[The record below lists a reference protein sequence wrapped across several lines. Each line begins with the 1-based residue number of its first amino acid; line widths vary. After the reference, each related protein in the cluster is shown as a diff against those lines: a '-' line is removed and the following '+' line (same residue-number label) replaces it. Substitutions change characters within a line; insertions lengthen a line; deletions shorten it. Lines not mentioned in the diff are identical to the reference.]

1 MSNDLRIPN
10 LAGAPGGV
18 PVTRDPLQ
26 APEPRQR
33 PEGLPQ
39 GNPAQSFT
47 AELQARMPSAMPQ
60 PAVAGA
66 PALGDLAKAPVK
78 FSAHAASRLTSR
90 GIDMGAEQ
98 MRKLGEAVD
107 KAAAKG
113 IDETLILT
121 KDAAFIVSVKNRTV
135 VTAMDRTQLDGN
147 VFTNIEGA
155 VIVS

>member
-18 PVTRDPLQ
+18 PVTRDPAQ
-26 APEPRQR
+26 APEPRTR

-39 GNPAQSFT
+39 GDPSKNFG
-47 AELQARMPSAMPQ
+47 AELQARMPA
-60 PAVAGA
+60 PAAA
-66 PALGDLAKAPVK
+66 SPASTPALGDLAKAPIK

-98 MRKLGEAVD
+98 MRKLSEAVD

-121 KDAAFIVSVKNRTV
+121 KDAAFIVSVRNRTV
-135 VTAMDRTQLDGN
+135 VTAMDRAQIDGN

-155 VIVS
+155 VIVN